1 MKELP
6 PNQLKS
12 QEALELELRAIM
24 DSISDHDLM
33 KLQAFGSKL
42 LQKYGEETCRNMRL
56 FHMLIS
62 STPTPSYV
70 NGDFPGMDSIESF
83 IRSFSEDKTTP

>member
-1 MKELP
+1 MRELP
-6 PNQLKS
+6 PNAPKS
-12 QEALELELRAIM
+12 QETLEKELRVIM
-24 DSISDHDLM
+24 GQISDENLM
-33 KLQAFGSKL
+33 QLQTFGSFL
-42 LQKYGEETCRNMRL
+42 IHKYGEETCRNMRL
-56 FHMLIS
+56 FHILIS